1 MGEETAFMIAGDI
14 VETGEM
20 AFTMAKVI
28 IGAGVTVTMMYADI
42 FVLGVSVFTILRA
55 ILCTRNNR
63 GMGRNMD
70 LEVEKEAGL
79 WVY

>member
-1 MGEETAFMIAGDI
+1 MGEATVFMIAGDI

-20 AFTMAKVI
+20 VFTMAKVT
-28 IGAGVTVTMMYADI
+28 IGVGVTVIMMHADI

-55 ILCTRNNR
+55 TLCTRNNR

-70 LEVEKEAGL
+70 SGVEKEAG
-79 WVY
+79 